1 MPETM
6 DKCEVCQKRLPAYF
20 QGYICSAKCRQKKS
34 RDKRKAQS
42 RAYTM
47 GFQVDEWTKMLSRGT
62 IDTAEAREL
71 LHAVWDRLG
80 NFYEQIKTAEAVQEA
95 KK

>member
-1 MPETM
+1 
-6 DKCEVCQKRLPAYF
+6 
-20 QGYICSAKCRQKKS
+20 
-34 RDKRKAQS
+34 
-42 RAYTM
+42 M